1 MIQGASALPDTLFQR
16 AAMNERRVVLAALA
30 VVTALG
36 LWATFHTG
44 DALMSPAS
52 PEPGTAAYAVL
63 LFVMWWTMML
73 AMMLPSAAP
82 AILTYAAVSR
92 KFAQKGAATA
102 PLALFVAGYAAI
114 WTAFSV
120 ATVAVQMAVHELVPL
135 TGMMAV
141 ISTTL
146 GAALLIA
153 AGLYQLSPL
162 KQACLRKCQAP
173 LMFLARNW
181 RKGYGGALRMGLS
194 HGLYCLGCCW
204 VLMGLL
210 FYGGV
215 MELRWIVGLALYVA
229 AEKLIPAS
237 TGLSRYA
244 GLLLIGWGLWTVSV
258 FVSSS

>member
-1 MIQGASALPDTLFQR
+1 VSDSAPALPDSLLQR
-16 AAMNERRVVLAALA
+16 AALNERRVVLVALA
-30 VVTALG
+30 IVTALG
-36 LWATFHTG
+36 LWATFHSG

-52 PEPGTAAYAVL
+52 PAPGTLSNTVL
-63 LFVMWWTMML
+63 LFIMWWTMML

-82 AILTYAAVSR
+82 AILTYAALSR

-102 PLALFVAGYAAI
+102 PLAMFVAGYAAI
-114 WTAFSV
+114 WSGFSV
-120 ATVAVQMAVHELVPL
+120 AAVGLQTSVQNFVQL

-141 ISTTL
+141 VSTTL

-162 KQACLRKCQAP
+162 KQACLRKCQTP
-173 LMFLARNW
+173 LMFFARNW
-181 RKGYGGALRMGLS
+181 RKGTGGALRMGLS

-215 MELRWIVGLALYVA
+215 MEPRWIVGLALYVA
-229 AEKLIPAS
+229 AEKMIPAS
-237 TGLSRYA
+237 TGLSRYLGVVLVA
-244 GLLLIGWGLWTVSV
+244 WGLWTAVV
-258 FVSSS
+258 A

>member
-1 MIQGASALPDTLFQR
+1 VSQGGSTLPDTVLQH
-16 AAMNERRVVLAALA
+16 AALNERRVVLGALV

-36 LWATFHTG
+36 LWATFRSG

-52 PEPGTAAYAVL
+52 PAPGTLGYAVL

-82 AILTYAAVSR
+82 AILTYGALSR
-92 KFAQKGAATA
+92 KFAEKGAASA
-102 PLALFVAGYAAI
+102 PLAIFVAGYAAI
-114 WTAFSV
+114 WTGFSV
-120 ATVAVQMAVHELVPL
+120 ATVVLQMSVYEFVPL
-135 TGMMAV
+135 DGMMAL

-162 KQACLRKCQAP
+162 KQTCLRKCQSP
-173 LMFLARNW
+173 LMFFARNW
-181 RKGYGGALRMGLS
+181 RKGHAGALRMGLS

-229 AEKLIPAS
+229 AEKLIPAKVR
-237 TGLSRYA
+237 LSRYA
-244 GLLLIGWGLWTVSV
+244 GIVLIGWGLWTISGVVASG
-258 FVSSS
+258 

>member
-1 MIQGASALPDTLFQR
+1 MSDGAPALPDTLLQR
-16 AAMNERRVVLAALA
+16 AALNERRVVLAALV

-36 LWATFHTG
+36 LWATFYSG

-52 PEPGTAAYAVL
+52 PEPGTLSYTVL
-63 LFVMWWTMML
+63 LFIMWWTMML

-82 AILTYAAVSR
+82 AILTYGALSR
-92 KFAQKGAATA
+92 RFAQKGAAVA
-102 PLALFVAGYAAI
+102 PLPLFVAGYAAI
-114 WTAFSV
+114 WTGFS
-120 ATVAVQMAVHELVPL
+120 AAAVVLQICVQKYVPL

-141 ISTTL
+141 ISATL
-146 GAALLIA
+146 GSALLIA

-162 KQACLRKCQAP
+162 KQACLRKCQTP
-173 LMFLARNW
+173 LMFFARNW
-181 RKGYGGALRMGLS
+181 RKGTGGALRMGLS

-237 TGLSRYA
+237 TGLSRYL
-244 GLLLIGWGLWTVSV
+244 GIFLIGWGLWTVV
-258 FVSSS
+258 A